1 MKANDERELS
11 LSSVNK
17 DCFSTHIF
25 EETQFMGVTAY
36 QNQQVGRRE
45 GGREGGRGG
54 SGVGVLGCVNST
66 FKLESGS
73 GWEER
78 VSCTLQT
85 CSYT

>member
-1 MKANDERELS
+1 MKANDESELS

-45 GGREGGRGG
+45 GGRDG
-54 SGVGVLGCVNST
+54 SGVGVCRQHCGTGIMAQKRREESVAL
-66 FKLESGS
+66 FKPTTMLASS
-73 GWEER
+73 M
-78 VSCTLQT
+78 
-85 CSYT
+85 